1 MCRKVYIGVV
11 VVLGQ
16 MSDYSAVVPKPVTYL
31 LTVGRDKTRSEL
43 FIDMRVLAQMSGTNM
58 SDEIWDAMYMYVLRW
73 KRDNGDRTA
82 EYKRMRRILK
92 EEVRPF
98 HQGMVRSSSEGGSE
112 ERPAP
117 AQDDLDIGRI
127 ESDVVSAKRRSWAE
141 GMEVEDLIESFDK
154 LDEDKEGDE
163 V

>member
-16 MSDYSAVVPKPVTYL
+16 MSDYSAMVPKPVTYL

-117 AQDDLDIGRI
+117 AKDDLDIGRI

>member
-1 MCRKVYIGVV
+1 
-11 VVLGQ
+11 
-16 MSDYSAVVPKPVTYL
+16 MSDYSKLAPRPVTYL

-43 FIDMRVLAQMSGTNM
+43 FIDMKVLAKMSGTNL
-58 SDEIWDAMYMYVLRW
+58 SDEIWDSLYMYVLRW

-82 EYKRMRRILK
+82 EFKRMRRILK
-92 EEVRPF
+92 ESERPF
-98 HQGMVRSSSEGGSE
+98 HQGMVSMVGGSV

-117 AQDDLDIGRI
+117 AKEDLDIGRI

-141 GMEVEDLIESFDK
+141 GMEVEDLIEGFDE
-154 LDEDKEGDE
+154 LDKEDE

>member
-1 MCRKVYIGVV
+1 
-11 VVLGQ
+11 
-16 MSDYSAVVPKPVTYL
+16 MSDYSPVVPKPVTYL

-43 FIDMRVLAQMSGTNM
+43 FIDMKVLSQMSGTNL

-98 HQGMVRSSSEGGSE
+98 HQGAVRGIEK
-112 ERPAP
+112 PAP
-117 AQDDLDIGRI
+117 TKDDLDIGRI

-141 GMEVEDLIESFDK
+141 GMEVEDLIEGFDE
-154 LDEDKEGDE
+154 LDEGDE